1 MAMFVDLLGLIL
13 FQLVFYCCTL
23 RSRLSP
29 TYVSHSF
36 FSLLWAAFALSMTSG
51 VDLLYRRELRACCHR
66 REPCARYHR
75 RMPRVHYHCRE
86 QCACYYCRELR
97 AASTTF
103 ISPQS
108 QTACSFVVTTSHEI
122 ISSLM
127 LVSLLRALQPTSL
140 SQVIC
145 LHDLPYLPV
154 SGIPLLVVP

>member
-75 RMPRVHYHCRE
+75 RMPRAHYHCP
-86 QCACYYCRELR
+86 
-97 AASTTF
+97 STTF
-103 ISPQS
+103 ISPQP

-145 LHDLPYLPV
+145 LHDLPYLPG